1 MSFSQ
6 AVRTCLNKYT
16 DFSGRASRSEYWWWA
31 LFYFIGWLITIVFGK
46 VVFLWEIALFIPSL
60 AVGVRRMHDSNHSG
74 WWIICPLANIIF
86 LLFPS
91 VEPNRF
97 AAPSPRRDLI
107 DETQISPTSSVCA
120 SCGKL
125 RLPGQNYCQGCGAKF

>member
-91 VEPNRF
+91 VEPNPF
-97 AAPSPRRDLI
+97 AAPSSRRD
-107 DETQISPTSSVCA
+107 
-120 SCGKL
+120 
-125 RLPGQNYCQGCGAKF
+125 